1 MEYKMVCIDM
11 DGTLLGKGKEI
22 SKESKKIIKEIHEK
36 GVEIVVTTGRIY
48 NNAA

>member
-22 SKESKKIIKEIHEK
+22 SKESKKNNKRNSRK
-36 GVEIVVTTGRIY
+36 GCRNSSNYRE
-48 NNAA
+48 NLQ